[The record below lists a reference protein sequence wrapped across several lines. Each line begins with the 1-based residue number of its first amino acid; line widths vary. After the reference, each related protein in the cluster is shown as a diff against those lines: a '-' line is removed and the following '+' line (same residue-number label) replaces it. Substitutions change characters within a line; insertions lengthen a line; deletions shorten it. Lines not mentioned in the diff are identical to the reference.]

1 MPILKLDGVTIRFG
15 GLVAVDRVDLLVE
28 QGEILGLI
36 GPNGAGKSTIFNLV
50 TGIYTPTEGSIS
62 FDGRRIGGRAPHRI
76 ARDGI
81 GRTFQNIRLF
91 SELSVLD
98 NVMIGAHI
106 RGRHDLAGA
115 LLTFA
120 PWVRREE
127 CALAEWALE
136 CLRRVGLVHRACD
149 HAANLPYG
157 EQRRLEIARA
167 LALKPRLLLLDEP
180 AAGMNPQEKQT
191 LMEMVRAI
199 SADGV
204 TVFLV
209 EHDMR
214 FVMGLCHRI
223 AVLDYGVKIAEGG
236 PAEIR
241 ENPAVIE
248 AYLGKG
254 KSVTPPPP

>member
-1 MPILKLDGVTIRFG
+1 MTILNLSGVTIRFG
-15 GLVAVDRVDLLVE
+15 GLVAVDGVDLSVAK
-28 QGEILGLI
+28 GEILGLI
-36 GPNGAGKSTIFNLV
+36 GPNGAGKSTIFNLI
-50 TGIYTPTEGSIS
+50 TGIYRPTAGTIT
-62 FDGRRIGGRAPHRI
+62 FDGRSIGGRKPHLV

-81 GRTFQNIRLF
+81 GRTFQNSRLF
-91 SELSVLD
+91 NDLSVLE
-98 NVMIGAHI
+98 NVMIGAHTQ
-106 RGRHDLAGA
+106 GSQDLAGA

-127 CALAEWALE
+127 CGLAEWALE
-136 CLRRVGLVHRACD
+136 CLRRVDLVHRACD

-167 LALKPRLLLLDEP
+167 LALKPKLLLLDEP
-180 AAGMNPQEKQT
+180 AAGMNPQEKQS
-191 LMEMVRAI
+191 LMEMVRNI
-199 SADGV
+199 GDSGI

-214 FVMGLCHRI
+214 FVMGLCNRI

-248 AYLGKG
+248 AYLGKAH
-254 KSVTPPPP
+254 